1 MIVNDYVKMTTSLNI
16 LINLFQRLTN
26 NLELQIFF
34 EPDELSIYI
43 KNYKF
48 LLDLG
53 IDKSGNYF
61 YYYIDEEQE
70 LFADDKDV
78 NLFSEDEVFSK
89 ILHNGLK

>member
-16 LINLFQRLTN
+16 LINLFQRLT

-53 IDKSGNYF
+53 IDKAGNYF
-61 YYYIDEEQE
+61 YYYVDEEQE

-78 NLFSEDEVFSK
+78 NLFSEDEIFSK
-89 ILHNGLK
+89 ILQ

>member
-16 LINLFQRLTN
+16 LINLFQRLT

-78 NLFSEDEVFSK
+78 NLFPSDEVFSK
-89 ILHNGLK
+89 ILRNGLKQ

>member
-16 LINLFQRLTN
+16 LINIFQRLT

-43 KNYKF
+43 KNQKF

-53 IDKSGNYF
+53 VDKSGNYF
-61 YYYIDEEQE
+61 YYYVDEEQE

-78 NLFSEDEVFSK
+78 NLFSADEVFSK
-89 ILHNGLK
+89 ILRNGLK